1 MSCTKES
8 MSRRSKTVLASNCD
22 AFVSQRV
29 IFLYWNFSWTL
40 FRSKFSGRSSNL
52 RSFPT
57 QEEYLK
63 PFPGQRVEGG
73 LVAWAPEDGETRA
86 RGSVKGKSGVRGVCK
101 GVKSAGRA
109 YSYWDVSLYLYPY
122 REDPRRHGDRIDLP
136 RPQRYVRNDSQLAN
150 SIPGALMRVGCWL
163 PRTTPSCSRSSIS
176 PSHTV
181 PPVSLAC
188 AIAGC
193 NRCNR
198 VLLACRSRQ
207 PRLCS
212 TSRWMRTTMLRI
224 LACVMARSLLFGLH
238 IGLRLFNPL
247 RLDFSLE
254 LLDLVR
260 VPCSDRG
267 NE

>member
-1 MSCTKES
+1 
-8 MSRRSKTVLASNCD
+8 MSRRSKTVLASNRD
-22 AFVSQRV
+22 AFVSPTR
-29 IFLYWNFSWTL
+29 YFSLLELQSNSVQVQVLWQQLESTIL
-40 FRSKFSGRSSNL
+40 SYSGRIFKT
-52 RSFPT
+52 FPRT
-57 QEEYLK
+57 K
-63 PFPGQRVEGG
+63 SRRG
-73 LVAWAPEDGETRA
+73 LVARAPEDGETRA
-86 RGSVKGKSGVRGVCK
+86 RGSVKGKSGVRGVYK
-101 GVKSAGRA
+101 GLKSAGRA

-163 PRTTPSCSRSSIS
+163 PRTTPSCTRSSIS

-198 VLLACRSRQ
+198 VLLARRSCQ

-212 TSRWMRTTMLRI
+212 TSRRMRTTMLRI
-224 LACVMARSLLFGLH
+224 LACATARSLLFGLH

-247 RLDFSLE
+247 RLDFPLE
-254 LLDLVR
+254 LLDLV
-260 VPCSDRG
+260 
-267 NE
+267 

>member
-1 MSCTKES
+1 MRYFSLLKLQLNSVQIQVLWSQLES
-8 MSRRSKTVLASNCD
+8 TILS
-22 AFVSQRV
+22 
-29 IFLYWNFSWTL
+29 Y
-40 FRSKFSGRSSNL
+40 SGRIFKT
-52 RSFPT
+52 FPRT
-57 QEEYLK
+57 K
-63 PFPGQRVEGG
+63 GRRG
-73 LVAWAPEDGETRA
+73 LVARAPEDGETRA
-86 RGSVKGKSGVRGVCK
+86 RGSVKGKSEVRGVCK

-181 PPVSLAC
+181 SPVSLAC

-198 VLLACRSRQ
+198 CNRVLLACRSCQ
-207 PRLCS
+207 LRLCS
-212 TSRWMRTTMLRI
+212 TSRRMRTTILRI
-224 LACVMARSLLFGLH
+224 LACATARTLLFGLH

-254 LLDLVR
+254 LLDLVQ
-260 VPCSDRG
+260 VLCSDRR
-267 NE
+267 NK